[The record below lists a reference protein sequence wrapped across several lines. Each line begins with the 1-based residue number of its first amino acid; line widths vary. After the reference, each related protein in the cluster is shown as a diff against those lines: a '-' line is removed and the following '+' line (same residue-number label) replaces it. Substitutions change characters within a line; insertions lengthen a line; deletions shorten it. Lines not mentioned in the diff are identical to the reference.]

1 MKNTTILTMVTVI
14 VTVILTT
21 SVLVPVIEEA
31 QNEGVKK
38 TVTFTNDGESLI
50 EGNVSDTYAMQWD
63 NALPGTIKINN
74 PSPTVYFVAGTG
86 ATVSPESK
94 TVVKDLTYGDLPVP
108 VKYGYSFDGWFSDE
122 QYTTQIVST
131 DIVKSTGNIF
141 LYAKWTAGQYT
152 VTFDADGGSVSP
164 STKTVT
170 FGSAY
175 GDLPVPEYTGHIFG
189 GWVDANNNPITSQT
203 IVSIGENHT
212 LTAVWTLDQYLI
224 SFTTDGHGTV
234 DVPSVTVDFGT
245 AYTISDNT
253 ITIGSTTVTATP
265 SSGYVWSHWTPVNVS
280 GTVGGAM
287 TFIANFDSL
296 PITITFT
303 AQPPGSVSTES
314 IEGVSVGTTYTV
326 SDNIVTISGYT
337 PVTASLPDGYY
348 FTGWN
353 ISQGAGTITG
363 SMTFSASY
371 EPIKIRK
378 IMGGGIQTTFVLT
391 TDGKIFGSGRNSS
404 GQLGTGNTTD
414 STSFIQLMSDKEV
427 SDVVCTTNTTWA
439 ITSDGKLYGCGSGS
453 SGKQGNNSTLDV
465 LTFTQRLENET
476 IVKVACSDSTTW
488 AITSDGKLFGCGGN
502 SYGQQGV
509 ENNPMYIPV
518 FTQRLSGESISDVI
532 VSDISTWAITTDGKL
547 FGCGRNNYG
556 QQGSGDTT
564 DVMAFTQRLI
574 GHTVTKVA
582 CSTDTTWVVTSDGKL
597 FGCGDNTYSQQGVTG
612 GAGSTVLTFTQRLE
626 TENIKDIFDSGRTTW
641 AITSSGKLY
650 GCGNND
656 YGQQGTGSSG
666 SSIGAFQQRLN
677 GESVTK
683 VACSLQTTW
692 ALTTDGELFGC
703 GRNTY
708 GQQGSGDTTNV
719 TSFTQRLSDKRIAD
733 IFCNVPITW
742 ALTTDGE
749 LFGCGRNNYGQ
760 QASGDTANVLSFTQ
774 RTPSSYVNITSANTI
789 QIHSLSIPRSLSM
802 TSPIMRSIQSPQI
815 SDTTY
820 TYLAGGSDW
829 MLCSMV
835 TDQNE
840 NALVLYSEDLAEPLV
855 WTDDLV
861 ILTFSN
867 GVMAIEKDGTDY
879 EISYTSIFFK
889 GDGKYI
895 LLNDT
900 AYITESTPILG
911 YAMTDD
917 GMIGASGTVNS
928 MTPFAMSGITLGD
941 ATAITEESEYE
952 GAYLLSGVDI
962 GYGSDSTASCTSII
976 LPKNVNA
983 IVTVEDTTLPPL
995 LWVIPV
1001 LILAGI
1007 VLFIVRSMMNRYD

>member
-31 QNEGVKK
+31 QNVGVKK
-38 TVTFTNDGESLI
+38 TVTFTNEGESLI
-50 EGNVSDTYAMQWD
+50 EGNVSDTYNMQWD

-94 TVVKDLTYGDLPVP
+94 TVVKDLTYGELPVP

-122 QYTTQIVST
+122 QYTTQVVST
-131 DIVKSTGNIF
+131 DIVGSAGNIF

-175 GDLPVPEYTGHIFG
+175 GELPVPEYTGHIFG
-189 GWVDANNNPITSQT
+189 GWVDANDNPITSQT

-265 SSGYVWSHWTPVNVS
+265 SSGYAWSHWTPVNVS

-287 TFIANFDSL
+287 TFIANFEL
-296 PITITFT
+296 GTRYTVTFT
-303 AQPPGSVSTES
+303 ANSPGSVNVQTYTD
-314 IEGVSVGTTYTV
+314 ILEGTQYTV
-326 SDNIVTISGYT
+326 SDNVITISGKS
-337 PVTASLPDGYY
+337 PVTATLPNNYY
-348 FTGWN
+348 FIGWN
-353 ISQGAGTITG
+353 VAQGTGTITG
-363 SMTFSASY
+363 D
-371 EPIKIRK
+371 
-378 IMGGGIQTTFVLT
+378 TTFTANYEEIVIADIVASNHVVWLI
-391 TDGKIFGSGRNSS
+391 TD
-404 GQLGTGNTTD
+404 
-414 STSFIQLMSDKEV
+414 
-427 SDVVCTTNTTWA
+427 
-439 ITSDGKLYGCGSGS
+439 
-453 SGKQGNNSTLDV
+453 
-465 LTFTQRLENET
+465 
-476 IVKVACSDSTTW
+476 
-488 AITSDGKLFGCGGN
+488 DGKLFGCGQGTSGQFGDGN
-502 SYGQQGV
+502 TTNRNTFLQSLPNETVSTISFTDVTTWVVTTDGKLFGCGTNAYGQQGSGDTLDV
-509 ENNPMYIPV
+509 TTFTQRLTNETIAQVSSSVSSTWVVTTDGKLFGCGSDGSGQQGNGSGRTDV
-518 FTQRLSGESISDVI
+518 TTFTQRLSNETIREVRCEGGFV
-532 VSDISTWAITTDGKL
+532 TWVITTDGKL
-547 FGCGRNNYG
+547 FGCGSNSKGQQGDGTTTNIDDFTQRLTGETVSSVKCNNGTVTWVLTTDGKLYGCGTNDQGQQGDGTTTAVKTFTQRMSGYSIKDYWCSGSTTWVLTTDGKVYGCGLNNAG
-556 QQGSGDTT
+556 QQGSGNTT
-564 DVMAFTQRLI
+564 TVKTFTQRLDSYTI
-574 GHTVTKVA
+574 SDISASKN
-582 CSTDTTWVVTSDGKL
+582 TTWVLSNTGAVFGCGKNGDGQQGSNNTTDVTSFYSRVGSYNVAKIIGTDITTWILTTDGKVL
-597 FGCGDNTYSQQGVTG
+597 GCGDNTY
-612 GAGSTVLTFTQRLE
+612 
-626 TENIKDIFDSGRTTW
+626 
-641 AITSSGKLY
+641 
-650 GCGNND
+650 
-656 YGQQGTGSSG
+656 GQQGDGTTTDVKKFTQKAPTGSIKL
-666 SSIGAFQQRLN
+666 SSINLN
-677 GESVTK
+677 
-683 VACSLQTTW
+683 Q
-692 ALTTDGELFGC
+692 
-703 GRNTY
+703 
-708 GQQGSGDTTNV
+708 
-719 TSFTQRLSDKRIAD
+719 
-733 IFCNVPITW
+733 
-742 ALTTDGE
+742 
-749 LFGCGRNNYGQ
+749 
-760 QASGDTANVLSFTQ
+760 
-774 RTPSSYVNITSANTI
+774 
-789 QIHSLSIPRSLSM
+789 SLSLSTPRSVPLA
-802 TSPIMRSIQSPQI
+802 SPIMRSAQSPQI

-867 GVMAIEKDGTDY
+867 GVMAVEKDGTDY

-900 AYITESTPILG
+900 AYVTESTPILG

-917 GMIGASGTVNS
+917 GMIGASGTMNS
-928 MTPFAMSGITLGD
+928 MAPFTMSGITLGD

-962 GYGSDSTASCTSII
+962 GYGSDSIASCTSII
-976 LPKNVNA
+976 LPKSVNA
-983 IVTVEDTTLPPL
+983 IVTVEDTTLLPL
-995 LWVIPV
+995 LWVVPV